1 MTSIQYIVGERN
13 KRPLEL
19 SGSVALV
26 GNSDQL
32 LNCGIGGEIDA
43 FDHVF
48 RFNLC
53 DLHSQ
58 YHQDVGSKVDYCFF
72 SLNISTHKFPHTPA
86 EYTRFVKLCRSANI
100 ICYPGNTANVRKFN
114 RKPLLMAMPFDQIN
128 PTFVK
133 LVGSDA
139 PLFNTSNH
147 PRNGIKLLACLLS
160 AGVKPTLFGFDLEK
174 REANKHYF
182 DDEIQREPEGPGHR
196 PSWEYRLLIALADRG
211 LIKVVK

>member
-1 MTSIQYIVGERN
+1 MTKINHIIGERN
-13 KRPLEL
+13 KRPIEL

-32 LNCGIGGEIDA
+32 LDTGIGEEIDA

-53 DLHSQ
+53 DLNSR
-58 YHQDVGSKVDYCFF
+58 YHCDVGKKIDYCFF
-72 SLNISTHKFPHTPA
+72 SLNISTHKFPHSPE

-114 RKPLLMAMPFDQIN
+114 RKPLVMSMPFDRIN
-128 PTFVK
+128 PTFVS
-133 LVGSDA
+133 LAGSDA
-139 PLFNTSNH
+139 PLFNPRNH
-147 PRNGIKLLACLLS
+147 PRNGIKLLACLLE
-160 AGVKPTLFGFDLEK
+160 AGTKPTLFGFDLEQ
-174 REANKHYF
+174 RDANRHYF

-196 PSWEYRLLIALADRG
+196 PSWEFKLLTALADRD
-211 LIKVVK
+211 LIDVRK